1 MGNNIK
7 GDSHIQNNGDGDI
20 ISSSFNN
27 SPTTII
33 NNWNLVENE
42 LSRTLIFDCLQI
54 FNDSPIEANASYSLI
69 DPAGLFE
76 KLEKNYALKYKEYA
90 LVYSEDF
97 NKIGEVIRDFND
109 SSSIVKKL
117 IKVFVD
123 GFDNENN
130 GDENLKVL
138 EKRVIKIIKSDERYE
153 MQYDEKLEEFV
164 ISFILYGIYKCKIL
178 RNPNET

>member
-1 MGNNIK
+1 M
-7 GDSHIQNNGDGDI
+7 
-20 ISSSFNN
+20 
-27 SPTTII
+27 
-33 NNWNLVENE
+33 
-42 LSRTLIFDCLQI
+42 
-54 FNDSPIEANASYSLI
+54 
-69 DPAGLFE
+69 
-76 KLEKNYALKYKEYA
+76 
-90 LVYSEDF
+90 VYSEDF